1 VETVMTI
8 PRRTSS
14 KLASQLLHGAKS
26 SSPDD
31 LQSMHVPRNTVWD
44 ANSVDGKGGAI
55 GADGGTEV
63 YFYG

>member
-1 VETVMTI
+1 MQTVKTI
-8 PRRTSS
+8 PRLTSS
-14 KLASQLLHGAKS
+14 ELPSQLLHGAKS

-31 LQSMHVPRNTVWD
+31 LQFMHVPRNTVWD